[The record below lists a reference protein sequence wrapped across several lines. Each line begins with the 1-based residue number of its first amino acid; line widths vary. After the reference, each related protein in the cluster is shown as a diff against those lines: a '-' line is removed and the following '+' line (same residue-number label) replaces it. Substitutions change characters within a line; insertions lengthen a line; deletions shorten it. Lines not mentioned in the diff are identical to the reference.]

1 MAESSILTADCRS
14 STNVLCKNFKLGEP
28 VLFCDCWGDICNTDK
43 LYYWGELR
51 AGFITGIEPIGQN
64 FIYIVSTTDER
75 DKTKIKTKLLGKR
88 FIFKMTDKLF
98 ATETLQKVCLK
109 PW

>member
-51 AGFITGIEPIGQN
+51 AGFITGIEPIG
-64 FIYIVSTTDER
+64 VH
-75 DKTKIKTKLLGKR
+75 LLDLYAPASYPSR
-88 FIFKMTDKLF
+88 C
-98 ATETLQKVCLK
+98 LQMHNIHLRME
-109 PW
+109 